1 MASESEGSE
10 SSIRR
15 QITNLMS
22 RITLFS
28 YTDIERATNGL
39 SESSGTVWRWRFGKF
54 YKGYL
59 GNNEVHIKMLDA
71 KLPQDVEEFVQ
82 ELNDL
87 TDLRH
92 PNLAELVGACIEHRA
107 VVYKFPDRNLEQCLT
122 KSPWLLTWQIRTR
135 IIYQICSAL
144 IFLYSNKPN
153 PILHGHLTLD
163 YILLDAEFN
172 CTVLIPEGTSTSN
185 PNPKGKFTEYIETG
199 SRKLG
204 DDVYSFGVMIVRLVT
219 GSSDARTEREAR
231 GAYTGE
237 WSMGNVD
244 HTAGNWPFELAKE
257 LACFG
262 SRCYIGSKSSSCT
275 VEEIL
280 KDFWNILDV
289 INNLTNNELLQY
301 SAIKDSDETRKQRYR
316 QSSESQGSGSSIRK
330 HTFNEMSSIAWFSY
344 MDIGRATNDL
354 SESSNIGLWRYGS
367 LYKGYLDN
375 SRVHIKILDP
385 RVVQGM
391 DEFLEEVKVLNELRH
406 PNLVEY
412 VGACLEPRAVVYKYP
427 SRNLEQCLDKSPR
440 LLTWQIRTRI
450 ISQICSALAFLYSK
464 KPHPII
470 HGNLGLTFILLDDNF
485 NCKVLI
491 PEGTA
496 TSNPY
501 PRGKFTEYIE
511 AGNRR
516 LGSDVF
522 SLGVTILRILTGLS
536 AAGIERKMDDVY
548 NGEEELMRNVDRIAG
563 NWPLQLAK
571 ELAYFGL
578 KCCYSSKSNRL
589 HVEES
594 MKDLRNFLA
603 VINNFIN
610 KEEFLYSDH
619 KDSKSISYGTTS
631 EDEKSNVSSRTSSIQ
646 VFSYLEIE
654 RATNGLSESTKIGQG
669 GYGSVYKGYLDNT
682 EVAIKMLDAR
692 SQQGLEEFIQEL
704 EVLGQMRHPNLVKL
718 IGACFKLR
726 SLVYE
731 FLSEGSLEDFLK
743 NRPALLTWQMR
754 TRIVYE
760 ICSALIFLHSN
771 KPQPLVHG
779 DLKPANILLD
789 SNFNSKLADFGLCRF
804 LPEGTNT
811 VAFLQTANIKGTEW
825 YIDPD
830 FLEAG
835 KLSPGCDVYSFGV
848 TILRIL
854 TGAPPA
860 RVVMKVYRANE
871 RKKVMTIVDPTAG
884 PWPDHVAEYLACIGL
899 KCCEPERRNSELM
912 REISTGLK
920 DILAKIGA

>member
-1 MASESEGSE
+1 MALESEGSE
-10 SSIRR
+10 STIRR

-59 GNNEVHIKMLDA
+59 GNNEVEIKMLDA

-82 ELNDL
+82 ELNVL

-107 VVYKFPDRNLEQCLT
+107 VVYKFPDRNLEQCLN

-262 SRCYIGSKSSSCT
+262 SRCYISSKSSSCT

-301 SAIKDSDETRKQRYR
+301 SAIEDSDETRKQRYR

-344 MDIGRATNDL
+344 TDIERATNVL
-354 SESSNIGLWRYGS
+354 SESSNMGLWRYGS

-375 SRVHIKILDP
+375 SRVCIKMLDP
-385 RVVQGM
+385 KVMQGM
-391 DEFLEEVKVLNELRH
+391 DEFLEEVKVLNELTH

-412 VGACLEPRAVVYKYP
+412 VGACLEPRAVVFKYP
-427 SRNLEQCLDKSPR
+427 NSNLEHCLDKSPR
-440 LLTWQIRTRI
+440 LLHGRYAHALFPDMFGSRLSILQKAAPYYPWK
-450 ISQICSALAFLYSK
+450 SQ
-464 KPHPII
+464 
-470 HGNLGLTFILLDDNF
+470 T
-485 NCKVLI
+485 
-491 PEGTA
+491 
-496 TSNPY
+496 
-501 PRGKFTEYIE
+501 
-511 AGNRR
+511 
-516 LGSDVF
+516 
-522 SLGVTILRILTGLS
+522 
-536 AAGIERKMDDVY
+536 
-548 NGEEELMRNVDRIAG
+548 
-563 NWPLQLAK
+563 
-571 ELAYFGL
+571 
-578 KCCYSSKSNRL
+578 
-589 HVEES
+589 
-594 MKDLRNFLA
+594 
-603 VINNFIN
+603 
-610 KEEFLYSDH
+610 
-619 KDSKSISYGTTS
+619 
-631 EDEKSNVSSRTSSIQ
+631 
-646 VFSYLEIE
+646 
-654 RATNGLSESTKIGQG
+654 
-669 GYGSVYKGYLDNT
+669 
-682 EVAIKMLDAR
+682 
-692 SQQGLEEFIQEL
+692 
-704 EVLGQMRHPNLVKL
+704 
-718 IGACFKLR
+718 
-726 SLVYE
+726 
-731 FLSEGSLEDFLK
+731 
-743 NRPALLTWQMR
+743 
-754 TRIVYE
+754 
-760 ICSALIFLHSN
+760 
-771 KPQPLVHG
+771 
-779 DLKPANILLD
+779 
-789 SNFNSKLADFGLCRF
+789 
-804 LPEGTNT
+804 
-811 VAFLQTANIKGTEW
+811 
-825 YIDPD
+825 
-830 FLEAG
+830 
-835 KLSPGCDVYSFGV
+835 
-848 TILRIL
+848 
-854 TGAPPA
+854 
-860 RVVMKVYRANE
+860 
-871 RKKVMTIVDPTAG
+871 
-884 PWPDHVAEYLACIGL
+884 
-899 KCCEPERRNSELM
+899 
-912 REISTGLK
+912 
-920 DILAKIGA
+920 